1 MAKKKSK
8 TTVWIIVLAVAVIAG
23 GTALVLTRNRD
34 EGIKVTT
41 EKISRRTITQTVS
54 AIGKIQPETEVKISS
69 EASGE
74 ITFLGVKDGEQV
86 KKGQLL
92 VRILPDLVTS
102 QVEQFAAAEQSAKIG
117 IDAVKAELDRAQ
129 QDLKRISELY
139 KKQFASKDELDRTT
153 AAALQAESRY
163 QSALKD
169 YDRARAALRQVQ
181 AQASRTTIYSPMEGT
196 VTKLVVEQGEKVV
209 GTAQMQG
216 TEMMRI
222 ANLTVMNAWVDVDEN
237 DVVLVKIGDTAKVSI
252 DALPDAELSGVVY
265 EIAHSAKVSG
275 AGTQEE
281 VTNFEVRIR
290 IIDSEK
296 RLRPGMSC
304 NVDIETETHRNVLA
318 APLQAVTVRENAGNA
333 APDISGSGIQ
343 TEENKNA
350 EKMNKKPQS
359 IIFLNNKNRA
369 KSVNVETG
377 LSDRGYIE
385 IKSGLKEGDEII
397 SGNFQAVS
405 KLLSDSAKII
415 IDSAP
420 KYKKKSNYKQSEK

>member
-1 MAKKKSK
+1 
-8 TTVWIIVLAVAVIAG
+8 
-23 GTALVLTRNRD
+23 NRD